1 MASLSAKPIIDIDP
15 VISDVSALPSVIPR
29 LEAVGYLHEGDLG
42 IPRREAFRHLDKPHL
57 RTHHL
62 YVCPQ
67 DSREPLHHLA
77 FRNYLRQHPEA
88 ARKYSLVKETAAGL
102 FPNDIDKYMAYKAPC
117 IEESYALCGLT

>member
-1 MASLSAKPIIDIDP
+1 MRAKKTIVSPYDP
-15 VISDVSALPSVIPR
+15 NWKADF
-29 LEAVGYLHEGDLG
+29 EAARD
-42 IPRREAFRHLDKPHL
+42 AFRHLDKPHL

-88 ARKYSLVKETAAGL
+88 ARKYSLVKETAARL
-102 FPNDIDKYMAYKAPC
+102 SPMTSTNIWPARPPASKNRMPSAA
-117 IEESYALCGLT
+117 